1 MRLIGMSDLTSTWRR
16 QGKRELD
23 WTPKAVVL
31 IGSYQGPPQY
41 ALEPGVLSGIP
52 SLHLFGSNDH
62 VIPAR
67 KSQHVADLFQ
77 DAAVRFF
84 LLVAP
89 IASIA
94 IAQH

>member
-1 MRLIGMSDLTSTWRR
+1 
-16 QGKRELD
+16 
-23 WTPKAVVL
+23 VVL

-77 DAAVRFF
+77 EAAVRP
-84 LLVAP
+84 LLL
-89 IASIA
+89 IASVSSMTSMTTA
-94 IAQH
+94 RH